1 MFKVLSLFLFLFNC
15 AVLYDIECWAIK
27 KQHVH
32 KKCVLEMR
40 ILRWIRGKTRKDRI
54 GNEEFCLHLW
64 MASIDKK
71 KKKKKEELSLEVIW
85 LCAKES

>member
-1 MFKVLSLFLFLFNC
+1 MFKVVSLFLFLFNC

-40 ILRWIRGKTRKDRI
+40 ILRWIRGKTKKDRI

-64 MASIDKK
+64 MASIDFKK
-71 KKKKKEELSLEVIW
+71 RKKKKEEKKKRNSRLR
-85 LCAKES
+85 